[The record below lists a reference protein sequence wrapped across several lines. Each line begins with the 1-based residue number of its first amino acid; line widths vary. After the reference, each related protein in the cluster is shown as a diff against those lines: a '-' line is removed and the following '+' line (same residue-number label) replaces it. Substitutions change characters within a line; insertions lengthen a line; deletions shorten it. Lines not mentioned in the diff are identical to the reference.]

1 MATRK
6 GPKPTKGKGK
16 RGVSKKL
23 DGGVTRGEDKDKSLK
38 AENALLAEVPSR
50 GMLGRATV
58 SSHLRKFL
66 SDAKKSGDFGPVRQY
81 AERLD
86 VEQQRSPDEPIL
98 APFMEALS
106 QLPTADQSLIR
117 EQLADLE
124 SFALPSLR
132 DRDIDP
138 VDAAQI
144 ASLADKTGAMPPVEG
159 NLPSEQLGAL
169 QQLQELYNSQSE
181 LRQNVPDF
189 DNTPEGRGMQR
200 AIEKIVTQYELEDFG
215 GPDLT
220 VVDAPEPTATPGPKP
235 PFRVPNSRRASTYF
249 GSGVG
254 QGMRIKKELE
264 TDPDRA
270 LRQIAGE
277 QVREVEAIE
286 AKARRAANNG
296 SNVDVFATLPKVVTG
311 VSKKQQDAEAMRGVL
326 QAGAE
331 TQINDA
337 DSLPEELRQPAS
349 LGIPVRS
356 NPTDYQIASRNKP
369 QAEQILE
376 RLIQA
381 SGARSGSTGLLD
393 TLSKDS
399 AGNYS
404 MMETGEAP
412 EGVVPLDKLL
422 PQHRAIFMGKEGDT
436 LTHSHAHRTADLVA
450 RLLTGKLEEA
460 LGYEL
465 GQDFVDKITPLMQ
478 RSMDYADEN
487 PPHPKTTAYQWW
499 DKKATPGPQGM
510 QFLQGLIGDTD
521 SYSTRPIIGQAPRV
535 EGPPPP
541 LELTDLE
548 ADMDE
553 IAPPPPP
560 GSKSAPPAPIDMG
573 DEDIDISNDVGANM
587 GMGMGSLA
595 VSPLLRRILAR
606 A

>member
-1 MATRK
+1 MASKK
-6 GPKPTKGKGK
+6 GRMSTKGKGK
-16 RGVSKKL
+16 KAASKKL
-23 DGGVTRGEDKDKSLK
+23 DGGLTRKNDKSLE
-38 AENALLAEVPSR
+38 AENGLLAEVPSR

-86 VEQQRSPDEPIL
+86 IEQQRSPDEPIL

-106 QLPTADQSLIR
+106 QMPTADQSLIR

-132 DRDIDP
+132 DRDL
-138 VDAAQI
+138 DAETAAEI
-144 ASLADKTGAMPPVEG
+144 NSLADETGAMPPVEG

-220 VVDAPEPTATPGPKP
+220 VVDAPEPQATPSPKA
-235 PFRVPNSRRASTYF
+235 PFRVPNSRRFSTYF
-249 GSGVG
+249 GSKAA
-254 QGMRIKKELE
+254 QGMRLKKEME
-264 TDPDRA
+264 ADPDRA
-270 LRQIAGE
+270 LRQLAGE
-277 QVREVEAIE
+277 HMRQVEAIE
-286 AKARRAANNG
+286 ATARRAANNG

-337 DSLPEELRQPAS
+337 DSLPEELRQPTS
-349 LGIPVRS
+349 LAVPLRG

-376 RLIQA
+376 RLIKA
-381 SGARSGSTGLLD
+381 SGASTGSTGLLD
-393 TLSKDS
+393 TLSKDA

-412 EGVVPLDKLL
+412 EGIVNLDKLL
-422 PQHRAIFMGKEGDT
+422 PQHRAVFMGKEGDA

-450 RLLTGKLEEA
+450 RLITGKLEEA

-465 GQDFVDKITPLMQ
+465 GNDFVQKITPLMQ
-478 RSMDYADEN
+478 RSMDFADEN
-487 PPHPKTTAYQWW
+487 PPAPGTTAYQWW
-499 DKKATPGPQGM
+499 DKKAQPGPQGM
-510 QFLQGLIGDTD
+510 QFLQGLIGDNT
-521 SYSTRPIIGQAPRV
+521 SYSTRPMKGQAPRI

-560 GSKSAPPAPIDMG
+560 GTKSAPPAPIDMG

>member
-1 MATRK
+1 MGSKK
-6 GPKPTKGKGK
+6 GPKAKGKK
-16 RGVSKKL
+16 APSKKL
-23 DGGVTRGEDKDKSLK
+23 DGGLTRGDQSLK
-38 AENALLAEVPSR
+38 AENGLLAEVPSR

-66 SDAKKSGDFGPVRQY
+66 ADAKKSGDFGPVRQY

-86 VEQQRSPDEPIL
+86 IEQQRSPDEPIL

-106 QLPTADQSLIR
+106 QLPAADQSLIR
-117 EQLADLE
+117 EQLSDLN
-124 SFALPSLR
+124 SFALPSLQG
-132 DRDIDP
+132 RDIDP
-138 VDAAQI
+138 IDAAQI
-144 ASLADKTGAMPPVEG
+144 ASMADETGAMPPVES
-159 NLPSEQLGAL
+159 NLDPEQLGAL

-181 LRQNVPDF
+181 LRRSDPDF

-200 AIEKIVTQYELEDFG
+200 AIQRIVTQHGLEDFG

-220 VVDAPEPTATPGPKP
+220 VVDAPEPDAPAGPTKQ
-235 PFRVPNSRRASTYF
+235 FRVPNSRRASTYF
-249 GSGVG
+249 GRDVA
-254 QGMRIKKELE
+254 QGMRLKHELE
-264 TDPDRA
+264 ADPERA

-277 QVREVEAIE
+277 QMRQVEAIE

-337 DSLPEELRQPAS
+337 DSLPEELRQPTS
-349 LGIPVRS
+349 LGIPLRG

-369 QAEQILE
+369 QAEQWVE
-376 RLIQA
+376 RLIKA
-381 SGARSGSTGLLD
+381 SGARTGSTGLLD
-393 TLSKDS
+393 TLSKDAS
-399 AGNYS
+399 GNYS
-404 MMETGEAP
+404 MAETGDAP
-412 EGVVPLDKLL
+412 EGIVNLDKML
-422 PQHRAIFMGKEGDT
+422 PQHRAVFMGMEGDK

-465 GQDFVDKITPLMQ
+465 GDDFVQKITPLMQ

-487 PPHPKTTAYQWW
+487 PPHPKSTAYQWW
-499 DKKATPGPQGM
+499 DKKAQPGQQGM
-510 QFLQGLIGDTD
+510 QFLQGLISDNMG
-521 SYSTRPIIGQAPRV
+521 YSTRPIRGQTPKI

-541 LELTDLE
+541 LELDELE
-548 ADMDE
+548 ADMEE
-553 IAPPPPP
+553 IPPPPP
-560 GSKSAPPAPIDMG
+560 RGTKSAPPAPIDMG
-573 DEDIDISNDVGANM
+573 DDEIDVSNDLGANT

-595 VSPLLRRILAR
+595 VSPLLRRILSR

>member
-1 MATRK
+1 MASK
-6 GPKPTKGKGK
+6 KPPKGKGK
-16 RGVSKKL
+16 KAASKKL
-23 DGGVTRGEDKDKSLK
+23 DGGLTRKKDKSLE
-38 AENALLAEVPSR
+38 AENGLLAEVPSR

-66 SDAKKSGDFGPVRQY
+66 AEAKKSGDFGPVRQY

-117 EQLADLE
+117 EQLGDLE

-144 ASLADKTGAMPPVEG
+144 ASMADETGAMPPVES
-159 NLPSEQLGAL
+159 NLESSQLGAL

-181 LRQNVPDF
+181 ARQNVPDF

-200 AIEKIVTQYELEDFG
+200 AIERIVKDNGLEDFG

-220 VVDAPEPTATPGPKP
+220 VVDAPEPTAAPGPAK

-249 GSGVG
+249 GSKVA
-254 QGMRIKKELE
+254 QGMRLKKELE
-264 TDPDRA
+264 SDPDRA
-270 LRQIAGE
+270 LRQLAGE
-277 QVREVEAIE
+277 QMREVNAIE

-337 DSLPEELRQPAS
+337 DSLPEELRQPTS
-349 LGIPVRS
+349 LAVPLRS
-356 NPTDYQIASRNKP
+356 NPNDYQVASRNKP

-376 RLIQA
+376 RLIRA
-381 SGARSGSTGLLD
+381 SGASSGSTGLLD

-399 AGNYS
+399 AGRYS
-404 MMETGEAP
+404 MAETGEAP
-412 EGVVPLDKLL
+412 ESIVNLDELF
-422 PQHRAIFMGKEGDT
+422 PQHRAVFMGMEGDK
-436 LTHSHAHRTADLVA
+436 LTHSHMHRTADKVA
-450 RLLTGKLEEA
+450 RLLTGKLEQA
-460 LGYEL
+460 LETEL
-465 GQDFVDKITPLMQ
+465 GEDFVQQITPLMQ
-478 RSMDYADEN
+478 RSMDFADEN
-487 PPHPKTTAYQWW
+487 PPAPGTTAYEWW
-499 DKKATPGPQGM
+499 DQRAQPDAQGM
-510 QFLQGLIGDTD
+510 QFLQGLIGENDG
-521 SYSTRPIIGQAPRV
+521 YSTRPITGQPARV

-541 LELTDLE
+541 LELDDIE

-595 VSPLLRRILAR
+595 VSPLLRRILSR

>member
-1 MATRK
+1 MGSK
-6 GPKPTKGKGK
+6 KPPAGKGK
-16 RGVSKKL
+16 KAGSKKL
-23 DGGVTRGEDKDKSLK
+23 DGGLTRKKDKSLE
-38 AENALLAEVPSR
+38 AENAMLEAVPSR
-50 GMLGRATV
+50 SSLGRDTV
-58 SSHLRKFL
+58 STHLRKFL
-66 SDAKKSGDFGPVRQY
+66 AKAKQTGDFGPVRQY

-106 QLPTADQSLIR
+106 QMPSADQSLIR
-117 EQLADLE
+117 EQLGDLE

-132 DRDIDP
+132 DRDM
-138 VDAAQI
+138 DADTAAEI
-144 ASLADKTGAMPPVEG
+144 ESLADDTGAQPAAEDVM
-159 NLPSEQLGAL
+159 SQ
-169 QQLQELYNSQSE
+169 QQLSGLQALRELYDAQAK
-181 LRQNVPDF
+181 LRAEEPDF
-189 DNTPEGRGMQR
+189 DISPEGRRLQR
-200 AIEKIVTQYELEDFG
+200 TIEKLVVEHGFDEMDAA

-220 VVDAPEPTATPGPKP
+220 VVDAPEPDRPAGPKAQ
-235 PFRVPNSRRASTYF
+235 FRVPNSRRFSTYF
-249 GSGVG
+249 GSRAA
-254 QGMRIKKELE
+254 QGMRLKKELE
-264 TDPDRA
+264 ADPDRA
-270 LRQIAGE
+270 LRQLAGE
-277 QVREVEAIE
+277 QVRSVEEIE
-286 AKARRAANNG
+286 AKARMAANNG

-349 LGIPVRS
+349 LAIPIRG

-369 QAEQILE
+369 QAEQIVE
-376 RLIQA
+376 RLIKA
-381 SGARSGSTGLLD
+381 SGASTGSTGLLD
-393 TLSKDS
+393 TLSKD
-399 AGNYS
+399 ARGNYS
-404 MMETGEAP
+404 MAETGDAP
-412 EGVVPLDKLL
+412 EGIVNLDKLF
-422 PQHRAIFMGKEGDT
+422 PGHRAVFMGKEGDA

-450 RLLTGKLEEA
+450 RLITGKLEEA

-465 GQDFVDKITPLMQ
+465 GQDFVEKITPLMQ
-478 RSMDYADEN
+478 RSMDFADEN
-487 PPHPKTTAYQWW
+487 PPPPKSTAYQWW
-499 DKKATPGPQGM
+499 DKKAQPGQQGM
-510 QFLQGLIGDTD
+510 QFLQGLIGEND
-521 SYSTRPIIGQAPRV
+521 SYSTRPLIGQAPRV

-595 VSPLLRRILAR
+595 TSPLLRRILSR